1 MNNDAQRL
9 IRGVAKA
16 YRRSAQANSGK
27 IQGSIGSVG
36 SGSSGPSGSVGVG
49 PASVPSG
56 QTNSSSGAAGLSAL
70 TNAASQIFSWF

>member
-1 MNNDAQRL
+1 MNNDAEKL

-16 YRRSAQANSGK
+16 YRRSAQSNSGK
-27 IQGSIGSVG
+27 TQGSVG
-36 SGSSGPSGSVGVG
+36 SGAAGSAGSVNTG

-56 QTNSSSGAAGLSAL
+56 QTNSGSGASNLSAL

>member
-1 MNNDAQRL
+1 MTYDAEKL

-27 IQGSIGSVG
+27 TQGSVG
-36 SGSSGPSGSVGVG
+36 SGASSSGGSVNVG
-49 PASVPSG
+49 PASVPSVSTG
-56 QTNSSSGAAGLSAL
+56 SSGLSNLSAL